1 MTKPLAN
8 IFDHDR
14 VEFSHLINDW
24 ESRAGS
30 PSHDIKLYGEVRANA
45 VRAIKELGLDPVDTI
60 NAELYFALQ
69 ERARQDNNRL
79 ADIIGIDNQ
88 NTPEELLKKITK
100 WVLKN
105 SHNIELWMVRPTVIR
120 AILKKNPPKNVMKSL
135 GLRSVDSMLKR
146 DNVAEILSLSEEL
159 ETSAYR
165 QKIINAFKKI
175 KVSDFDQRKV
185 SFESIDSKRVE
196 KLQKAD
202 FNISKVVLPNHILGS
217 ITLVPPKS
225 RFPLDVL
232 AITLIISESLNE
244 MRKHSAYYK
253 TLSMRPDFGEQFAR
267 ASEIGIYHASKS
279 LSEIG
284 WNSIHKHLVGN
295 EDFFNNLDQPYLT
308 MDEFRAEPAIH
319 MLSRI
324 DPYFEYWKNL
334 EYVFYANQHKDP
346 VSLNLIDVV
355 INASNKYPFH
365 KRTVAYAKNK
375 LWEELWTRYLLHEHI
390 ADDILT
396 KFVYG

>member
-1 MTKPLAN
+1 MSKTLAN

-14 VEFSHLINDW
+14 VEFSHLVNDW
-24 ESRAGS
+24 EAKAGS
-30 PSHDIKLYGEVRANA
+30 PGHDIKLYSDMRS
-45 VRAIKELGLDPVDTI
+45 RAIQAVKKLGLDPVDTI

-69 ERARQDNNRL
+69 ERARQDNDRL
-79 ADIIGIDNQ
+79 ANLIGVDSHDS
-88 NTPEELLKKITK
+88 PDVLLKKVTK
-100 WVLKN
+100 WILKN

-159 ETSAYR
+159 ENNTYK
-165 QKIINAFKKI
+165 QKLINAFKKI

-185 SFESIDSKRVE
+185 SFDSIDAKRVE
-196 KLQKAD
+196 KLQKTD
-202 FNISKVVLPNHILGS
+202 FNITKVVLPNYTLGS

-232 AITLIISESLNE
+232 AITLVISESLSE
-244 MRKHSAYYK
+244 MRRHSAYYR
-253 TLSMRPDFGEQFAR
+253 TLSVRPDFGEQFAK
-267 ASEIGIYHASKS
+267 ASEIGIYHASRS

-295 EDFFNNLDQPYLT
+295 EDFFNNLDQPYLSI
-308 MDEFRAEPAIH
+308 DEFKAEPAVH
-319 MLSRI
+319 MLSRV
-324 DPYFEYWKNL
+324 DPYFEYWKDL
-334 EYVFYANQHKDP
+334 EYVFYSHNSSEP
-346 VSLNLIDVV
+346 MSLNLIDVV
-355 INASNKYPFH
+355 INASNKHPYR
-365 KRTVAYAKNK
+365 KRSVSYAKNK

-390 ADDILT
+390 AEDILN